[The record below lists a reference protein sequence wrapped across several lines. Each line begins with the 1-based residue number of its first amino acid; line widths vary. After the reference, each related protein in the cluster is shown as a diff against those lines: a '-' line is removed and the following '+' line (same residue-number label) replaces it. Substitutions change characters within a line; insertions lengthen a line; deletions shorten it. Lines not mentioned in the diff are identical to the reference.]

1 MKKLRID
8 ILSIL
13 IFALLMMVGIVVLGE
28 RVGIETPKAQGFWL
42 SGVALCGLLLA
53 VIASLD
59 RVGRWSASVH
69 SLVKRM
75 SQRQSE
81 MVGTTQA
88 RVFGGGKSEKAF
100 VDIFERLCRELR
112 YKHGWRWRYRRPWL
126 LLTGDDSAIS
136 RLLPGLAE
144 RGWLI
149 TQDAVLLW
157 SKTGKDGC
165 PDELLLKQLYTLRR
179 RRPIDAIVLTIEGGA
194 NLPPECRTDSV
205 YGVNLAGITDA
216 LYWAAPI
223 FVLDVAQTDEVSNGN
238 SQVFGC
244 EFPPDADTGAIEAA
258 LMSLRDQLAHR
269 SVKPLVANFRDRY
282 GPELSER
289 LDTRSAPLATWIAGL
304 SERERRGH
312 HHQRISGVYFA
323 PLPVLHAAPLPG
335 GRSSADLPVW
345 RQLGLSA
352 RTEPGRRRNR
362 HPITVG
368 SFVALA
374 VVGVWT
380 AGMLV
385 AGVFN
390 GHDLIESQRAV
401 DQLNTAPDAAAR
413 LRALVVLQREI
424 GFYEDR
430 IQHHVPLLTRFG
442 LNHDREVLAALWKP
456 YGQASRRDLLLPVQ
470 QNLEAELVDLRQ
482 MQTGQAD
489 AQTQLALEG
498 HDTLKT
504 YLMLAD
510 PSRVDAGFMTVQLQ
524 HQWRTQAK
532 LSERERLDLSE
543 RLFKFYAQHLKAHP
557 EWGIQTRP
565 ELVNGARQTLLAL
578 IGVRNSEDTIY
589 QEVLSS
595 VGNKYPN
602 QTLMSLTAGTDP
614 RGLMRTAA
622 SVPGVF
628 TRQAYEG
635 TIAAAIEDAAK
646 RSDIASDWVLAPSA
660 PQGGASIPI
669 KPEGNPAALK
679 AALTQRYFADYTDHW
694 QGFMNALQWEPATD
708 LPAAIEQLK
717 LMADARQSPVIA
729 LMKSLKYQGEAGAIQ
744 DSLSDTLVA
753 KAQTVFSR
761 QTAPELAKA
770 DPAGPLGATFGP
782 VLRLVAQGSGTDSD
796 LSQQRYLDRVTSL
809 RLKLQ
814 QISNS
819 ADADAQARQ
828 VAQALFQGKGSELA
842 DTQAYAQLI
851 AASLGEQWA
860 GMGDTL
866 FVRPVAQAL
875 QTVLQP
881 AQASLNEAWRQTIV
895 TTWNRSFAGRYP
907 FNPTDNDA
915 SLPELARFLRPQ
927 GGLISSFLS
936 AQLAGVL
943 ELQGDRWVPAATGNQ
958 ALVFDPEF
966 LKAINTLQR
975 ISGHLLAQGE
985 PEYRFEFK
993 PIPTPGITDTLL
1005 TLDGQTLHYFNQR
1018 ETWQAL
1024 RWPANTP
1031 QEQGT
1036 RLEWQTEEA
1045 GTNKN
1050 FEFNGRW
1057 GLLRMLE
1064 RARVEPVDDATYEL
1078 TWQAAP
1084 DTEEPQTAQTAQTA
1098 QASVSDASVANAQQ
1112 DNATANDTDNLN
1124 PHGPLTPASPDL
1136 AYPLSYTMRTEV
1148 GKGPLELLALRG
1160 FVLPTRIF
1168 MRKNADAALGA
1179 KRSARADIED
1189 LPPVPKAVLDAVKRA
1204 QIPLRTVPSPL

>member
-8 ILSIL
+8 IFSIL
-13 IFALLMMVGIVVLGE
+13 IFALLIMSGIFVWGE
-28 RVGIETPKAQGFWL
+28 RVGIKTPQAQSLWL

-69 SLVKRM
+69 SLVKRIG
-75 SQRQSE
+75 QRQSE
-81 MVGTTQA
+81 MAATTQA
-88 RVFGGGKSEKAF
+88 RVFGPGKSEKAST
-100 VDIFERLCRELR
+100 DLFEPLRRKLR
-112 YKHGWRWRYRRPWL
+112 YMHAWRWRYRQPWL
-126 LLTGDDSAIS
+126 LLTGDDAVIG
-136 RLLPGLAE
+136 RLLPSLAA

-149 TQDAVLLW
+149 TQDVVLLW
-157 SKTGKDGC
+157 SKTGPNGQ
-165 PDELLLKQLYTLRR
+165 PDELLLKQLYKLRR
-179 RRPIDAIVLTIEGGA
+179 RRPIDAIVLTIEGA
-194 NLPPECRTDSV
+194 TDLPPQCRTDSV

-216 LYWAAPI
+216 LYWAAPV
-223 FVLDVAQTDEVSNGN
+223 FVLDVAQTDEVTNGN
-238 SQVFGC
+238 TQVFGC
-244 EFPPDADTGAIEAA
+244 EFPPDADTGSIEAT
-258 LMSLRDQLAHR
+258 LLSLRDQLANR
-269 SVKPLVANFRDRY
+269 SVTPLVRNWRDRY

-304 SERERRGH
+304 SERERRRH

-323 PLPVLHAAPLPG
+323 PFPVLNAAPLPG

-352 RTEPGRRRNR
+352 RTEPGRRRNG

-368 SFVALA
+368 SFVALGI
-374 VVGVWT
+374 VGLWT
-380 AGMLV
+380 AGMLIAAV
-385 AGVFN
+385 LN
-390 GHDLIESQRAV
+390 GHDLIKSQRAV

-424 GFYEDR
+424 GLYEDR
-430 IQHHVPLLTRFG
+430 VQHHAPLLTRFG

-456 YGQASRRDLLLPVQ
+456 YALASRRDLLTPVQ
-470 QNLEAELVDLRQ
+470 QHLEAELVDLSQ
-482 MQTGQAD
+482 MQTGQAN

-510 PSRVDAGFMTVQLQ
+510 PSRVDAGFMAAQLQ

-532 LSERERLDLSE
+532 LSEGERLDLSE
-543 RLFKFYAQHLKAHP
+543 RLLTFYAAHLKAHP

-589 QEVLSS
+589 QEVLTS

-614 RGLMRTAA
+614 RGLVRTAA

-635 TIAAAIEDAAK
+635 TIATAIEDAAK
-646 RSDIASDWVLAPSA
+646 RSDIARDWVLAPSA
-660 PQGGASIPI
+660 QKGNAASPV
-669 KPEGNPAALK
+669 KQDGDTDVLR
-679 AALTQRYFADYTDHW
+679 AALTQRYFADYADHW
-694 QGFMNALQWEPATD
+694 QGFMNALQWEPANE

-729 LMKSLKYQGEAGAIQ
+729 LMKSLKYQGEAGAVQ

-753 KAQTVFSR
+753 KAQTVFTR
-761 QTAPELAKA
+761 KTGAPELVKA
-770 DPAGPLGATFGP
+770 DPAGPLGGAFGP
-782 VLRLVAQGSGTDSD
+782 VLRLVAQGNGTNSD
-796 LSQQRYLDRVTSL
+796 LSQQRYLERVTSL

-907 FNPTDNDA
+907 FSPTNNDA

-943 ELQGDRWVPAATGNQ
+943 ELQGDQWVPAATGNQ
-958 ALVFDPEF
+958 ALAFDPDF
-966 LKAINTLQR
+966 LKAVNTLQR
-975 ISGHLLAQGE
+975 ISGHLLVQGE
-985 PEYRFEFK
+985 PEYRFEFR

-1024 RWPANTP
+1024 RWPAKTP

-1036 RLEWQTEEA
+1036 RLEWQTEDA

-1064 RARVEPVDDATYEL
+1064 RARVEPVDDATYQL

-1084 DTEEPQTAQTAQTA
+1084 DTEEPQTAQ
-1098 QASVSDASVANAQQ
+1098 ASASGASVASAQQ
-1112 DNATANDTDNLN
+1112 DSATGKDTDSLN
-1124 PHGPLTPASPDL
+1124 PHGPMTPASPDL

-1168 MRKNADAALGA
+1168 MGKNADAALGA
-1179 KRSARADIED
+1179 QRNARAENED
-1189 LPPVPKAVLDAVKRA
+1189 LPPIPQSVLDTIKRA
-1204 QIPLRTVPSPL
+1204 QIPVPTVPSPL